1 MGARMWG
8 ALASLRD
15 AGCDYNVDR
24 WCRRV
29 APQPPANVWEP
40 SGFGEGGMAV
50 SWSMCLPDHRVQVFE
65 PPGSGRGVPGTPD
78 GVQDIS
84 RATLPDRR
92 NGTGPIPEGSQASKL
107 DVWGMRFSA
116 ETDPPERGGA
126 GGSSVR

>member
-1 MGARMWG
+1 
-8 ALASLRD
+8 
-15 AGCDYNVDR
+15 
-24 WCRRV
+24 
-29 APQPPANVWEP
+29 
-40 SGFGEGGMAV
+40 MAV

-65 PPGSGRGVPGTPD
+65 PPGSGMGASRHPPD
-78 GVQDIS
+78 GVRDIS

-126 GGSSVR
+126 GGPNVW

>member
-1 MGARMWG
+1 MRVVITTWTGG
-8 ALASLRD
+8 VVALLLNHRLM
-15 AGCDYNVDR
+15 
-24 WCRRV
+24 
-29 APQPPANVWEP
+29 
-40 SGFGEGGMAV
+40 SGN
-50 SWSMCLPDHRVQVFE
+50 
-65 PPGSGRGVPGTPD
+65 PPGSGRGDAGMPHEGGPAQGETRFRVRGWGLPGTPD

-126 GGSSVR
+126 GGSNVW